1 MFGLGAD
8 SERGFM
14 NCGYFKPVRRNV
26 KCLCGRENEKKR
38 TNGSPG
44 QKGLRPDYGM
54 G

>member
-14 NCGYFKPVRRNV
+14 NCGYFKPVGRNV
-26 KCLCGRENEKKR
+26 KCLCGSENEKSV
-38 TNGSPG
+38 TTAAPG
-44 QKGLRPDYGM
+44 RNGLRPDYGM

>member
-26 KCLCGRENEKKR
+26 KCLCGRKNEKKR
-38 TNGSPG
+38 VPTAARP
-44 QKGLRPDYGM
+44 QGLRPDYGM

>member
-26 KCLCGRENEKKR
+26 KCLCVRKNEKKYKR
-38 TNGSPG
+38 QRGPKG
-44 QKGLRPDYGM
+44 GLRPDYGM